1 MSPPIKAC
9 AVIAVL
15 LLVALAVD
23 TASAQETP
31 TITAIELPRIRETAI
46 DLVIAGIYLLVGTS
60 TLILY
65 FYKRNELLLILSGVA
80 LVVFGIITM
89 AARSVV
95 ATYQVVVNGT
105 LQYQYEPNPNA
116 GIHIVGVLLGMLNLA
131 LYVLHTL
138 TRTVKRLLVVEW

>member
-1 MSPPIKAC
+1 MNPSIKAC

-15 LLVALAVD
+15 ILATLVAD

-31 TITAIELPRIRETAI
+31 VTAIELPRTRETAI
-46 DLVIAGIYLLVGTS
+46 DLAIAGIYLILGTS
-60 TLILY
+60 SLILY
-65 FYKRNELLLILSGVA
+65 FYRRSELLLILSGVA
-80 LVVFGIITM
+80 LSVFGIISM

-95 ATYQVVVNGT
+95 TTYQVIVNGT

-131 LYVLHTL
+131 LYVLHMI
-138 TRTVKRLLVVEW
+138 TRTARRLLVVEW